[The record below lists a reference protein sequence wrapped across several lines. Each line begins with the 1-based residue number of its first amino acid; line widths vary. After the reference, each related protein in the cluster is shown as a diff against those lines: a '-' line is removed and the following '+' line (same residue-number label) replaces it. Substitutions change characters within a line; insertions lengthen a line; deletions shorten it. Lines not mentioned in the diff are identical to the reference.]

1 MTAEV
6 TPEGYTRHPNGGGL
20 VADTA
25 NVAPGAYVG
34 GNAQID
40 GNARIDGTAQIYGDA
55 RIGGNAQIYGNAW
68 IGGNAQI
75 YGDARIGGTAQ
86 IYGNAWIGGNA
97 QIYGDARSDGDAVV
111 GGDAQ
116 IGGNAWIDGYAEVLT
131 SRHHMT
137 YGPVGSEDRTVTLHR
152 TVGGGHRIV
161 AGCWEGTC
169 DELAT
174 RIAKAKQAWPDVDKA
189 DRKRW
194 RADYEAMLG
203 AFRARANEWE
213 VES

>member
-25 NVAPGAYVG
+25 SVAPGARVT
-34 GNAQID
+34 
-40 GNARIDGTAQIYGDA
+40 GNARVDGDAVIDGGASVYGGARVYGSARIGVNARISGDARIGVNARIGGDA
-55 RIGGNAQIYGNAW
+55 RIGGNAQIYGDAW

-75 YGDARIGGTAQ
+75 YGDARIGGTAR
-86 IYGNAWIGGNA
+86 I
-97 QIYGDARSDGDAVV
+97 
-111 GGDAQ
+111 GGDA
-116 IGGNAWIDGYAEVLT
+116 GVLT
-131 SRHHMT
+131 SRHHLT
-137 YGPVGSEDRTVTLHR
+137 HGPVGSEDRTVTLYR

-161 AGCWEGTC
+161 AGCWDGTC
-169 DELAT
+169 DELAA
-174 RIAKAKQAWPDVDKA
+174 RIAKSKQAWPDADKA

-194 RADYEAMLG
+194 KADYEAMLV
-203 AFRARANEWE
+203 AFRVRANEWE